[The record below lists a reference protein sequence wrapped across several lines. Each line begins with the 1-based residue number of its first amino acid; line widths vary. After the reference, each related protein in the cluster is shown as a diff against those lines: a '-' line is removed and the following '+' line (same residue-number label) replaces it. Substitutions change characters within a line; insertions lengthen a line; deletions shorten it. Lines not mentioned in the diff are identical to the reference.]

1 MFLPVLT
8 PVVFNCLFFLERQPR
23 LHKYHENVI
32 KSCLDSSTKGY
43 FLCMRHVDYISTHI
57 LQDICSLD
65 QDKFRMIINGTRSF
79 TLQDLITEGTYN
91 CFLDGSNLYDT
102 TRFRNEESNDL
113 FKKAMPE
120 GFAWE
125 ILDVFSGI
133 NKTFCIIYFQSIS
146 VPFSDSRNL
155 VETWICAFDKCER
168 YAMDCIDNL
177 LQ

>member
-1 MFLPVLT
+1 MILL
-8 PVVFNCLFFLERQPR
+8 Q
-23 LHKYHENVI
+23 KAA
-32 KSCLDSSTKGY
+32 SCVCTMGIY
-43 FLCMRHVDYISTHI
+43 FIATYI

-65 QDKFRMIINGTRSF
+65 KDKFRMIINGTKSF

-91 CFLDGSNLYDT
+91 CFLDGSNLYDA
-102 TRFRNEESNDL
+102 TRFRNEESNEL

-133 NKTFCIIYFQSIS
+133 NKTFCIIYFPLIS

-155 VETWICAFDKCER
+155 VET
-168 YAMDCIDNL
+168 
-177 LQ
+177 